1 MGDRISYDDKG
12 GLDEV
17 VRRGV
22 NFHLEYMDDN
32 TVWISLIRKG
42 KPETVI
48 WLTSIAAIEGKVDI
62 DP

>member
-1 MGDRISYDDKG
+1 MSERISYDDKG

-32 TVWISLIRKG
+32 TVWISLTRKN
-42 KPETVI
+42 KHETVI
-48 WLTSIAAIEGKVDI
+48 WLTSKAPIKGNVYI